1 MPGRPHGDR
10 LLKELTVI
18 RAELAEEVQ
27 RLTPEELDWAPRP
40 DMKSF
45 KALLLEIGWMEKF
58 YTSWLLRQEVIDWDQ
73 TAVSLVRDPAAVFE
87 ALMQV
92 REETLSYL
100 RACTEEQLQTPVQL
114 PAECPPGE
122 GPEYWEPPV
131 EPAEVIRWIAR
142 HEYYH
147 LGQII
152 TYRWLLGDNPY
163 QRS

>member
-1 MPGRPHGDR
+1 MAGRPHKDR
-10 LLKELTVI
+10 LLKELNVI
-18 RAELAEEVQ
+18 RAELTEEVQ
-27 RLTPEELDWAPRP
+27 RIRPEELEWAPRP

-45 KALLLEIGWMEKF
+45 KALLVEIGWMEKF
-58 YTSWLLRQEVIDWDQ
+58 YTSWLLHQ
-73 TAVSLVRDPAAVFE
+73 AVVEWEHTVESLANEPDAVLE
-87 ALMQV
+87 AMGQV
-92 REETLSYL
+92 REETLTYL
-100 RACTEEQLQTPVQL
+100 NACSEEQLQTPVPL
-114 PAECPPGE
+114 PDVCPPGE

-152 TYRWLLGDNPY
+152 SYRWILGDNPY